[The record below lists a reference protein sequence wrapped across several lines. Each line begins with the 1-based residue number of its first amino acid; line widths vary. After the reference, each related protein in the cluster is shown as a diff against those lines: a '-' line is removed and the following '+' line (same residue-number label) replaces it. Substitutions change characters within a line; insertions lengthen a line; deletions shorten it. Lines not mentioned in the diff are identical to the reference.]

1 MTKKIEAILY
11 ILAEFLWIFT
21 LIRIMLFC
29 FGFSITLK
37 EYLGFYI
44 MYKLLKAAWKD
55 IRK

>member
-44 MYKLLKAAWKD
+44 MYKLIKAALKD